1 MPPQPAESRPRPAG
15 WPVGS
20 FSTYDKAQA
29 AVDMLSDKQFDVS
42 NITIVGLDLMEVERV
57 TGRLTWPRV
66 ILNGVVSGSWLGLFF
81 GLLLGIMD
89 GTNWLGSII
98 LGVGMGIVFSVVTAS
113 VSYAMQGGRRDF
125 SSATHIVAGRYD
137 VLCTPAHA
145 AEARDAIAR
154 FSFSSSHRNDN

>member
-66 ILNGVVSGSWLGLFF
+66 ILNGIVSGSWLGLFF

-98 LGVGMGIVFSVVTAS
+98 LGVGMGIVFSVV
-113 VSYAMQGGRRDF
+113 MQGGRRDF

-137 VLCTPAHA
+137 VLCDPHSAPQ
-145 AEARDAIAR
+145 ARDLISEFIAAG
-154 FSFSSSHRNDN
+154 H

>member
-66 ILNGVVSGSWLGLFF
+66 ILNGIVSGSWLGLHHSWC
-81 GLLLGIMD
+81 GHGH
-89 GTNWLGSII
+89 S
-98 LGVGMGIVFSVVTAS
+98 VF
-113 VSYAMQGGRRDF
+113 RRHRQRF
-125 SSATHIVAGRYD
+125 LRHAGRS
-137 VLCTPAHA
+137 P
-145 AEARDAIAR
+145 R
-154 FSFSSSHRNDN
+154 FLLRHPHRCRALRRVV

>member
-66 ILNGVVSGSWLGLFF
+66 ILNGIASGSWLGLFF

-113 VSYAMQGGRRDF
+113 VSYAMQGGRRDS
-125 SSATHIVAGRYD
+125 SSATHIVAGSYD
-137 VLCTPAHA
+137 VLCDPLSAPQ
-145 AEARDAIAR
+145 ARDLISEFIAAG
-154 FSFSSSHRNDN
+154 H

>member
-66 ILNGVVSGSWLGLFF
+66 ILNGIASGSWLGLFF

-98 LGVGMGIVFSVVTAS
+98 LGVGMGIVFSVVT
-113 VSYAMQGGRRDF
+113 QRFLR
-125 SSATHIVAGRYD
+125 HAGRS
-137 VLCTPAHA
+137 P
-145 AEARDAIAR
+145 
-154 FSFSSSHRNDN
+154 

>member
-1 MPPQPAESRPRPAG
+1 MPPPPAESRPRPAG

-66 ILNGVVSGSWLGLFF
+66 ILNGIVSGSWLGLFF

-98 LGVGMGIVFSVVTAS
+98 LGVGMGIVFSVVPAS
-113 VSYAMQGGRRDF
+113 VSYAMQGSRRDF

-137 VLCTPAHA
+137 VLCDPHSAPQ
-145 AEARDAIAR
+145 ARDLISEFIAAG
-154 FSFSSSHRNDN
+154 H

>member
-66 ILNGVVSGSWLGLFF
+66 ILNGIVSGSWLGLFF

-98 LGVGMGIVFSVVTAS
+98 LGV
-113 VSYAMQGGRRDF
+113 SYAMQGGRRDF

-137 VLCTPAHA
+137 VLCDPHSAPQ
-145 AEARDAIAR
+145 ARDLISEFIAAG
-154 FSFSSSHRNDN
+154 H

>member
-66 ILNGVVSGSWLGLFF
+66 ILNGVVSGSWLG
-81 GLLLGIMD
+81 
-89 GTNWLGSII
+89 SII

-137 VLCTPAHA
+137 VLCDPHSAPQ
-145 AEARDAIAR
+145 ARDLISEFIAAG
-154 FSFSSSHRNDN
+154 H

>member
-1 MPPQPAESRPRPAG
+1 MPPQPAESRPRPGG

-20 FSTYDKAQA
+20 CSTYDKAQA

-66 ILNGVVSGSWLGLFF
+66 ILNGIVSGSWLGLFF

-89 GTNWLGSII
+89 GANWLGSII

-137 VLCTPAHA
+137 VLCDPHSAPQ
-145 AEARDAIAR
+145 ARDLISEFVAAG
-154 FSFSSSHRNDN
+154 H